1 MLPLRIYIILYFH
14 CFGVAALAIGPSSHV
29 NGPHNV
35 GKVNSF
41 HERQMRSFSGIFMIS
56 ESQLGQKWFLSPEE
70 HLNSSNLFSE
80 LSKTLSSGQ
89 VFAKPRTV
97 KGNARSN
104 RLRATT

>member
-1 MLPLRIYIILYFH
+1 MRGPRGFSYNTPAQKATASKDVERRSKTVATISQVQTLYFH

-56 ESQLGQKWFLSPEE
+56 ESQRTEV
-70 HLNSSNLFSE
+70 
-80 LSKTLSSGQ
+80 
-89 VFAKPRTV
+89 VFVP
-97 KGNARSN
+97 
-104 RLRATT
+104 